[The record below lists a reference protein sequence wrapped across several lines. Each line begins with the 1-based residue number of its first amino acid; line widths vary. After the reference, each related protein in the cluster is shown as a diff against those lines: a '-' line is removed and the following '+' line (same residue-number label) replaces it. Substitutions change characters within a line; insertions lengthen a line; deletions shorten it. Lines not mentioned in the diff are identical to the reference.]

1 MLKDDRFQG
10 LFVPH
15 VTPFTPSGELDLKS
29 LERLAR
35 HLIACKGVAGLVSC
49 ARIGEGPV
57 LRLEEKREVY
67 KVAGD
72 IAREADKI
80 HIAAVTP
87 QSTAEAIAVMRE
99 LEGLPVDAALI
110 FPPLLFAWGKV
121 GGELKCRFFEEVAA
135 ASNLSI
141 VLFQVPVASYAYDS
155 ETVCRIGR
163 LEKVVAYKEASFN
176 INLFSETMRQLEAE
190 RSEMAVLTG
199 NDRFVA
205 ESYMLG
211 ARGALIGVANLAT
224 AKWGAI
230 DRAGRAEDYREAMR
244 IQRELGEL
252 KDLVFSEPIVE
263 AVARIK
269 IILRHEGLIASAA
282 VRRPQLGVTE
292 EEEKRLVA
300 SYGRMLEKVSVPERG
315 DHGTSA
321 L

>member
-15 VTPFTPSGELDLKS
+15 VTPFTLSGELDLKS

-35 HLIACKGVAGLVSC
+35 HLASCNGVAGLVSC

-57 LRLEEKREVY
+57 LRPEEKREVY
-67 KVAGD
+67 KVAGA
-72 IAREADKI
+72 IAQRAGKI

-87 QSTAEAIAVMRE
+87 QSTDEAVAIMRE
-99 LEGLPVDAALI
+99 LEELPVDAAMI

-121 GGELKCRFFEEVAA
+121 GGELKFRFFEDVAH
-135 ASNLSI
+135 ASSLPLI
-141 VLFQVPVASYAYDS
+141 LFQVPVPSYAYDP

-163 LEKVVAYKEASFN
+163 LGKVVAYKEASFN
-176 INLFSETMRQLEAE
+176 INLFTETMRQLEAE
-190 RSEMAVLTG
+190 RNEMAVLTG

-211 ARGALIGVANLAT
+211 ARGALIGVSNLAT
-224 AKWGAI
+224 EEWGKI

-244 IQRELGEL
+244 IQRELAEL
-252 KDLVFSEPIVE
+252 KELVFSEPIVE

-269 IILRHEGLIASAA
+269 IILRHEGLIAGAS
-282 VRRPQLGVTE
+282 VRRPQIGVSD

-300 SYGRMLEKVSVPERG
+300 SYGRILEKASMTERG
-315 DHGTSA
+315 NHGKSA
-321 L
+321 S